1 MEDCTIIKK
10 LKQNKEKALEA
21 LMDRY
26 NSYVVSIVVKIGG
39 HLLSVQDVEEIASDV
54 FYAVWKKR
62 ENLIE
67 SDSLKPYIAQIA
79 RNMTKTRLYRA
90 REEEPLEEDILV
102 FVSESMDELL
112 IRKEQLQFLQNTISE
127 FNYPD
132 KDILLA
138 YYFWNYKL
146 TEIAQRFELP
156 LSTIKSKLYR
166 GRSELIKRFEE
177 GGYHYET

>member
-1 MEDCTIIKK
+1 MEDCTIIKR
-10 LKQNKEKALEA
+10 LKQNKEKALET
-21 LMDRY
+21 LMTRY
-26 NSYVVSIVVKIGG
+26 TSYVVSIIVRIGG

-54 FYAVWKKR
+54 FYAVWKRR

-67 SDSLKPYIAQIA
+67 ADSLKPYIAQIA
-79 RNMTKTRLYRA
+79 RNMTKTRMSQTRQ
-90 REEEPLEEDILV
+90 EEPLDDDVLVLVSGDINEQLAQ
-102 FVSESMDELL
+102 
-112 IRKEQLQFLQNTISE
+112 KEQLQFLRETISR

-146 TEIAQRFELP
+146 ADIAKQFELP

-166 GRSELIKRFEE
+166 GRSELVKRFEE
-177 GGYHYET
+177 GGYHYEA